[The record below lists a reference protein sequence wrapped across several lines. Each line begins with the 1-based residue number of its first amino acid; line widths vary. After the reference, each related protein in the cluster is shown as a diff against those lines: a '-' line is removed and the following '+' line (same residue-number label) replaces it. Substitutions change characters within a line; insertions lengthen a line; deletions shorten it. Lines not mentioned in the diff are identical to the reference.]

1 MRSYVCSLELCGN
14 RMYDRMFENVDFM
27 VLWCG
32 VAWCGVCVIVPGTPW
47 DGSVGKQLFFVWYG
61 TFQSA
66 GAPQK
71 VEKSLTERRYGGHT
85 AQLCYIV
92 RCQDQKMGV

>member
-1 MRSYVCSLELCGN
+1 MVRLGPV
-14 RMYDRMFENVDFM
+14 FENADFM
-27 VLWCG
+27 VLSCHLVWCI
-32 VAWCGVCVIVPGTPW
+32 VFVIVPGTPL
-47 DGSVGKQLFFVWYG
+47 GSSVGKQLFFVWYG

-71 VEKSLTERRYGGHT
+71 VEKSLAESSDGGPK

-92 RCQDQKMGV
+92 RCQDQEIGV